1 MGAESAAQRRVAS
14 HIESGPLTCCGSI
27 VAHRRTLSLTLYSS
41 SSESVP
47 CKSGGLYLAYLNEME
62 FRFENR
68 KNPHLFRD
76 TMKRMLTADNIEF
89 KQLTATTA

>member
-1 MGAESAAQRRVAS
+1 
-14 HIESGPLTCCGSI
+14 
-27 VAHRRTLSLTLYSS
+27 
-41 SSESVP
+41 
-47 CKSGGLYLAYLNEME
+47 ME